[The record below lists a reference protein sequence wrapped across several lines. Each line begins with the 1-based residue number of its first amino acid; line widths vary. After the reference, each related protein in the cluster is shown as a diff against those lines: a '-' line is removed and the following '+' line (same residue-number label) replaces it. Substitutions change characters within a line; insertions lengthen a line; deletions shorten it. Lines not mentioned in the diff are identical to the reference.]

1 MGAGEIAITTAF
13 SGYFVSAIFHALL
26 GLWLQ
31 DIGNFDMSF
40 INVTF
45 KQYSASELFHRDMQ
59 KKINHK
65 MPCSLGFII
74 DDILLRG

>member
-1 MGAGEIAITTAF
+1 MKKNSLSATPVERGAGEIAITTAF

-26 GLWLQ
+26 GLSLQ

-45 KQYSASELFHRDMQ
+45 K
-59 KKINHK
+59 
-65 MPCSLGFII
+65 
-74 DDILLRG
+74 